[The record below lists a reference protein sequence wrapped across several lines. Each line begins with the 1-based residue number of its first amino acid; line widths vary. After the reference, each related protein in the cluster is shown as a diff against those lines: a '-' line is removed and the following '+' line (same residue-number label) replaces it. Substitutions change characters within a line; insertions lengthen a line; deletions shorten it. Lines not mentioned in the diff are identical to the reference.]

1 MTPNRKAG
9 YAATSPHQ
17 PRSFLTKLS
26 HVWPVL
32 AVILWS
38 HPLRSQATGSI
49 AGTTIDA
56 QTGQPIIGAS
66 VTIPALSRAVISDGD
81 GRFLHAALGGGSY
94 VLQVHAVGYIP
105 SAKSFDV
112 VTGQSVTHVF
122 QLTTVPPVL
131 PEVVVK
137 GKTTAAVGRRFEDFD
152 RRRASRRGQFLT
164 RAEIEESNPLALSDL
179 LQHMRGIRTEC
190 VGFTCTVETA
200 RSVHGCAPAYF
211 VDGRLSTTFGPST
224 PVRDI
229 QGIEVYLGPSE
240 TPAEYMGPNSGCGV
254 IGIWTRSSP

>member
-1 MTPNRKAG
+1 MRQSVPASRPG
-9 YAATSPHQ
+9 
-17 PRSFLTKLS
+17 FLTKLS
-26 HVWPVL
+26 HVWLLL

-38 HPLRSQATGSI
+38 HPLVSQSTGSI

-56 QTGQPIIGAS
+56 QTGQAIIGAS

-81 GRFLHAALGGGSY
+81 GRFLHAALDGGSY

-105 SAKSFDV
+105 SAKSFDL

-137 GKTTAAVGRRFEDFD
+137 GKRPGVVGRRFEDFD

-164 RAEIEESNPLALSDL
+164 RAEIEASSPVALSDL

-190 VGFTCTVETA
+190 VGFTCTVETV

-240 TPAEYMGPNSGCGV
+240 TPAEYMGPDSGCGV